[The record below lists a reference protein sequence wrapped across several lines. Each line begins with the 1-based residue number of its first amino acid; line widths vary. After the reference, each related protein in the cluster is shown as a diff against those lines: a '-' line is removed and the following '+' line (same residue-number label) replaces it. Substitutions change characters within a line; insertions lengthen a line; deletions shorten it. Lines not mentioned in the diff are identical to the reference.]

1 MSRATANQSVS
12 QLPLRV
18 HAVITGHAFK
28 KGIVTSPVFQYL
40 PKRYGYCSR
49 TMNFRGPIIR
59 PLRHSLELILS
70 HCTSSQDL
78 TIVRHNAVGALLS
91 TMKFHKGIVAP
102 VNMCSAIVKCALKV
116 LNLAFNPFVPF
127 LSPSQT
133 ATLDAQYPHSLLR
146 TLGHPT
152 PRRFLLSST

>member
-1 MSRATANQSVS
+1 MCCATANQSVP
-12 QLPLRV
+12 QLPPCV
-18 HAVITGHAFK
+18 QAVTTSHAFK

-49 TMNFRGPIIR
+49 TMNFRRPIIR
-59 PLRHSLELILS
+59 PLLHSLELVLS
-70 HCTSSQDL
+70 HCANSQDP
-78 TIVRHNAVGALLS
+78 TIVRHNALGALLT

-133 ATLDAQYPHSLLR
+133 ATLDAQCPHSLLR
-146 TLGHPT
+146 TLVHTT
-152 PRRFLLSST
+152 PRRIFLSTT